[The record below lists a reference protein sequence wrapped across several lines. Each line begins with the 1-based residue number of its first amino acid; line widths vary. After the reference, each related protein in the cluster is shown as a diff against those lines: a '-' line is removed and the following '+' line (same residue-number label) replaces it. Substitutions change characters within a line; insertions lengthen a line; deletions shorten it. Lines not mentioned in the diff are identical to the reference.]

1 MYEYVKNKRSEVKK
15 TKKPYVYPA
24 DARVS
29 CAPAGNP
36 TDDGE
41 LQATSTEIPL
51 ARPVNALP
59 LAPECPPHLDP
70 YVNPALAPPLRTA
83 RASAFSRNLEVKKV
97 RSQLSH

>member
-51 ARPVNALP
+51 
-59 LAPECPPHLDP
+59 EHDP
-70 YVNPALAPPLRTA
+70 
-83 RASAFSRNLEVKKV
+83 
-97 RSQLSH
+97 